1 MSQPPIGNRSS
12 CANLVVVLMLSSGA
26 NAEPLPLPLTLD
38 AYVDRVLKDGLQAR
52 AAAAEVGLAT
62 AELEATAPWPN
73 PSAEISR
80 QANAAG
86 VRAGE
91 TQDQLVVSIPLV
103 LSGRLGL
110 ARDAAAKDVEASRA
124 RLSFAR
130 ASLRH
135 EATAAY
141 LQVAAARRRI
151 DVEKRAL
158 AALDPVVDAIVA
170 REKAGEAAGYDR
182 VRIELEKK
190 RVEDQLAASVAD
202 EKRAL
207 ASALALLGPD
217 ATSGVVVA
225 EHDLARPILARDM
238 SADAV
243 AARGDVRALS
253 SEAEAA
259 QLQEDAAWRSLVPD
273 PTLFGGG
280 YLLDVGRPELGY
292 GYAVGVEIP
301 IPLFDNGQGARAR
314 AKARRSLAEAQQQAL
329 VHAARARLS
338 AALAERTVRADR
350 ARRHDAEVIARAN
363 ELLEITTA
371 AYRAGGAELLAL
383 VDAERAQREASATS
397 VELHLSARLAEND
410 ALLLA
415 GVYDDAANK
424 ETRP

>member
-1 MSQPPIGNRSS
+1 MFSAAAS
-12 CANLVVVLMLSSGA
+12 
-26 NAEPLPLPLTLD
+26 AEPLTLT
-38 AYVDRVLKDGLQAR
+38 AYVDRVLQDGLQAR
-52 AAAAEVGLAT
+52 AAAAEVELAS

-73 PSAEISR
+73 PSAEVSR

-135 EATAAY
+135 EATATY
-141 LQVAAARRRI
+141 LQVVAARRRI

-190 RVEDQLAASVAD
+190 RVEYQLAASVAD

-217 ATSGVVVA
+217 ASSGVVA

-238 SADAV
+238 STDTV

-253 SEAEAA
+253 AEAEAA
-259 QLQEDAAWRSLVPD
+259 QLQEDAAWRSLFPD

-280 YLLDVGRPELGY
+280 YLLDVARPELGY

-301 IPLFDNGQGARAR
+301 IPLFDNGQGSRAR
-314 AKARRSLAEAQQQAL
+314 AKARRSLAEAQQRAL
-329 VHAARARLS
+329 MHAARARLS

-383 VDAERAQREASATS
+383 VDAERAEREASATS

-415 GVYDDAANK
+415 GVYDDAAKNEAK
-424 ETRP
+424 P